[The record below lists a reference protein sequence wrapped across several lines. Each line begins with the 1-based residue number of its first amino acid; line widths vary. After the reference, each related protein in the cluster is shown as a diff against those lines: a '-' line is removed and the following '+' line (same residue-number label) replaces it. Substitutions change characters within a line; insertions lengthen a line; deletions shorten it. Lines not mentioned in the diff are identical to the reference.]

1 MKKAF
6 SLIELS
12 IVVLIIGI
20 LIAGVTQGSRLI
32 NKAKLSNARNKTQSS
47 DVASIRGLSLWLE
60 STSTK
65 SFDDIETEENSPITN
80 WYDINPQN
88 PNGANANQS
97 TTDSKPT
104 YILDSDTGLPVV
116 SFDGTD
122 DYFTLPDGTIPYGDS
137 QYSVFLLINCSSC
150 TTGEIISS
158 GSIAASDQ
166 ANSFRYASGGFSQS
180 WSSNDLDIDASATQ
194 DTWQL
199 IMFTYDRTNR
209 VTYLVTNNSWITL
222 GGDSP
227 TDRASLRTNN
237 GIGARLTTTPIAQ
250 YLDAS
255 IAEIIVFDRILKD
268 EETQSTIDY
277 LSDKWSL

>member
-32 NKAKLSNARNKTQSS
+32 NKARLNTARNKTQNS

-60 STSTK
+60 PTSIK
-65 SFDDIETEENSPITN
+65 SFDDIETEESSPITT

-88 PNGANANQS
+88 PNGANATQS
-97 TTDSKPT
+97 TVDSKPT
-104 YILDSDTGLPVV
+104 YVLDSETSLPVV
-116 SFDGTD
+116 NFDGTD

-137 QYSVFLLINCSSC
+137 KYTVFLLINCSSC

-158 GSIAASDQ
+158 GSIASADQ
-166 ANSFRYASGGFSQS
+166 ANSFRYANGGFSQS
-180 WSSNDLDIDASATQ
+180 WSSNDLDIDSSATQ

-199 IMFTYDRTNR
+199 VMFTYDRTNR
-209 VTYLVTNNSWITL
+209 VTYLVNNNFWITI
-222 GGDSP
+222 GGDGS

-250 YLDAS
+250 YLNAN
-255 IAEIIVFDRILKD
+255 IAEIIIFDRTLKD
-268 EETQSTIDY
+268 EETQSIIDY